1 MTITGLYASLLFFL
15 YFKLTRNVIN
25 LRKKINIVL
34 GDGKNQLLQ
43 MAMRAHGNFIE
54 YVPMGL
60 ILMGALELNK
70 MNKLIVFVLGAFFL
84 AGRIY
89 HAASLQKEI
98 NINFR
103 IRGMKLTLY
112 SMALMAGLNILLFFV
127 RI

>member
-25 LRKKINIVL
+25 LRKKNNIVL

>member
-1 MTITGLYASLLFFL
+1 MIITGLYASLLFFL
-15 YFKLTRNVIN
+15 YFKLTRNVIS
-25 LRKKINIVL
+25 LRRKHNIAL
-34 GDGKNQLLQ
+34 GDGKNNLLE
-43 MAMRAHGNFIE
+43 MAIRAHGNFIE
-54 YVPMGL
+54 YVPIGL
-60 ILMGALELNK
+60 ILLGALELNK

-98 NINFR
+98 NIEFR

-112 SMALMAGLNILLFFV
+112 SLATMAGLNILLFFV

>member
-25 LRKKINIVL
+25 LRKKNNIVL

-60 ILMGALELNK
+60 ILMGALEFNK

>member
-25 LRKKINIVL
+25 LRKKNNIVL
-34 GDGKNQLLQ
+34 GDGKNKLLQ

-60 ILMGALELNK
+60 ILMGVLELNK

-98 NINFR
+98 NIDYR
-103 IRGMKLTLY
+103 VRGMKLTLY
-112 SMALMAGLNILLFFV
+112 SMSLMAGLNILLFFV